1 MGGAFD
7 RVASGVRELMG
18 VAMEGAQPDTV
29 RVAVDAL
36 RDQWLAAERETRQ
49 DGTDSFRRFEVV
61 VAMLYGEAYRPAII
75 AVSEGR
81 KADEELDR
89 ASEVARWILR
99 AHNAFTSGSEE
110 VLNLCLRRAERAA
123 LRPH

>member
-7 RVASGVRELMG
+7 RVATGVRELMG
-18 VAMEGAQPDTV
+18 VAMEGAEPDTV

-36 RDQWLAAERETRQ
+36 RDQWLAAERQTRD

-123 LRPH
+123 LRSS

>member
-18 VAMEGAQPDTV
+18 AAMEGAEPDSV

-36 RDQWLAAERETRQ
+36 RDQWLAAERETRE

-81 KADEELDR
+81 KADDELDR

-123 LRPH
+123 LRSD